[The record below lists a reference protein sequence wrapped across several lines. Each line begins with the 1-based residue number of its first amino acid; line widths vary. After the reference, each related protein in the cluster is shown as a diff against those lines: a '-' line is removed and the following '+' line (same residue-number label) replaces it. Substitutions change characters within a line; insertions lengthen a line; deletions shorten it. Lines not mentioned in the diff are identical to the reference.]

1 MVITFPIHVKRD
13 VYQHKEALLLR
24 RKYITFIGYN
34 KISWTGWHKQ
44 QQFILSHFCMI
55 KGQGQGCCLLLVD
68 GHPHN
73 RGANGWMASLTQWT
87 WVWTKSGRWWRTGKP
102 GMLQSVGS
110 QTVWHD
116 WVTEKQQ
123 PSCIFHTLVFPLCTS
138 IPGISLCVQ
147 ISVFSLNKDT

>member
-24 RKYITFIGYN
+24 KKCITLTGYN
-34 KISWTGWHKQ
+34 KISGTGWHKQ

-102 GMLQSVGS
+102 SMLQSVGS

-123 PSCIFHTLVFPLCTS
+123 PSCFFHTSFFS
-138 IPGISLCVQ
+138 
-147 ISVFSLNKDT
+147 SVYKHSWYLFMCPNLSFLFE